1 MDNVIIAGLRGAV
14 NQFIGQN
21 NFFMAKKRTVDKL
34 RVIGYNEEKKGGESV
49 QKQFDQNTIRVE
61 NIEFSAFFECF
72 ENETETTGVLDSIL
86 LKTVHTHAYAELFLC
101 FDLGIVIKTEHA
113 EIYLN
118 PGEILLVPPGIQH
131 VMLPHK
137 SRGMSVGFSYS
148 LLKNKSRHDFYGLI
162 NRLCKGE
169 LPRVLCQGV
178 TPEMQLFNETQK
190 SDILRVMQL
199 LEFLL
204 QMAEQSGNEKC
215 KEYSAGQNPERDLGR
230 TSAVEMMFH
239 TCFMTDFHAEDAA
252 RQLHLSKRQLDRV
265 IRRRFG
271 MSFREV
277 MTEYRMQA
285 ACKMLTG
292 SELCA
297 EEIGYAVGYN
307 NKSAFY
313 AAFRRKYGMTP
324 MQYRNTQK

>member
-1 MDNVIIAGLRGAV
+1 MQD
-14 NQFIGQN
+14 QFD
-21 NFFMAKKRTVDKL
+21 T
-34 RVIGYNEEKKGGESV
+34 
-49 QKQFDQNTIRVE
+49 DQNTIHVE
-61 NIEFSAFFECF
+61 NLEFSAYFHLFEK
-72 ENETETTGVLDSIL
+72 ETQTGGALNSIL
-86 LKTVHTHAYAELFLC
+86 FDTVHTHAYAELFLC
-101 FDLGIVIKTEHA
+101 FDLEIVIRTDQADICLK
-113 EIYLN
+113 
-118 PGEILLVPPGIQH
+118 PGELLLIPPGVRH
-131 VMLPHK
+131 VMLP
-137 SRGMSVGFSYS
+137 SQSNGMSVGFSYS
-148 LLKNKSRHDFYGLI
+148 LLNNKSRHDFFGLI
-162 NRLCKGE
+162 DGLCKTA
-169 LPRVLCQGV
+169 LPRVLYKGIPAEIWSSGSV
-178 TPEMQLFNETQK
+178 PE
-190 SDILRVMQL
+190 SDALTVMRL
-199 LEFLL
+199 LQFLL
-204 QMAEQSGNEKC
+204 CMGERCSKEQKAEPSD
-215 KEYSAGQNPERDLGR
+215 GQNPERDLGR
-230 TSAVEMMFH
+230 ITAVENMLL
-239 TCFMTDFHAEDAA
+239 TSFMTDFHAEDAA